1 MCDHFIR
8 EMQLASKLTSDL
20 TEELRLYFHW
30 PPMSRSLLEQE
41 IWQLLQGRPWFPQN
55 LQKREIQ
62 QGATELLPAS
72 ATLARCRKALFLR
85 GKVPPMLRSF
95 RIMACLEALG
105 RPDDVRSIE

>member
-1 MCDHFIR
+1 MV
-8 EMQLASKLTSDL
+8 ST
-20 TEELRLYFHW
+20 
-30 PPMSRSLLEQE
+30 
-41 IWQLLQGRPWFPQN
+41 N

-72 ATLARCRKALFLR
+72 ATLARCRKTLLLALFLR